1 MGPVGGKVLDAAAQ
15 ARFRVLVDA
24 NYDFVWR
31 SLRRLGVAC
40 GDVDDSAQR
49 VFLTLARKLRSVHE
63 GSERSFLFQTAL
75 RVASDSR
82 RALRRR
88 PDVPSV
94 KEAVDPSPTG
104 EELIDRRRAR
114 ERLDHILDGMSINLR
129 AVFVLAELDE
139 MTMADIAALLNLPLG
154 TVASR
159 LRRARA
165 HFRQEAARPRWNR
178 AAKGGGT

>member
-1 MGPVGGKVLDAAAQ
+1 MGPLEGDVLDAAAQ
-15 ARFRVLVDA
+15 ARFRALVDA

-31 SLRRLGVAC
+31 SLRRLSVAG
-40 GDVDDSAQR
+40 GDVDDGAQK
-49 VFLTLARKLRSVHE
+49 VLLTLARKLRSVRE

-75 RVASDSR
+75 RVAADSR

-88 PDVPSV
+88 PEVPSV
-94 KEAVDPSPTG
+94 QEAVDPSPAG

-114 ERLDHILDGMSINLR
+114 ERLDEILDGMSMSLR

-139 MTMADIAALLNLPLG
+139 MTMADIAVLLDLPVG

-165 HFRQEAARPRWNR
+165 HFRQKAARLRSSAPRQ
-178 AAKGGGT
+178 GGGT

>member
-1 MGPVGGKVLDAAAQ
+1 MGPLEGNVLDAAAQ
-15 ARFRVLVDA
+15 ARFRALVDA

-31 SLRRLGVAC
+31 SLRRLGVAG
-40 GDVDDSAQR
+40 GDVDDGAQK
-49 VFLTLARKLRSVHE
+49 VLLTLARKLSSVRE

-75 RVASDSR
+75 RVAADSR

-88 PDVPSV
+88 PDIPSIQ
-94 KEAVDPSPTG
+94 EAVDPSPPG
-104 EELIDRRRAR
+104 DELIDRRRAR
-114 ERLDHILDGMSINLR
+114 ARLDEILNGMSMSLR

-139 MTMADIAALLNLPLG
+139 MTMADIAVFLDLPVG

-165 HFRQEAARPRWNR
+165 HFRQK
-178 AAKGGGT
+178 AAKLRSNAPRQGGGT